1 MAKLNSLWRW
11 LPLVVVLV
19 VFTLYLV
26 AIQPH
31 LNSYTSDE
39 IWYVSAARNF
49 INEVGLGRY
58 IAKYGVTVAPS
69 PPCNVTGASPTI
81 YYKDYLMAWYSNV
94 TYTQLRNLLDN
105 PSCIVRFGYYYP
117 DKQSIVTYLNIEH
130 PWFGKY
136 FMVLSML
143 LLGDKPVSWRVPSM
157 VLSVL
162 MLILVYYIALRLS
175 NGNVAYASLAAV
187 TLLMDATFRD
197 VGIIAL
203 LDIYVGFFTL
213 LTVYLYFTGRY
224 TSSAI
229 ASGLAVASKYPG
241 AFTVFSGA
249 YLETYRRN
257 GIWGL
262 AYLAIAF
269 IVFIIPQLP
278 IVYLVGGIHNYISDV
293 FFYLKWFTEP
303 RPPGPV
309 ASNPLDWLIG
319 IDSFVNNVTP
329 PLYAMGLPGAYLV
342 ALAYSV
348 MLIEPHVKGRLF
360 NEVNINELSI
370 PVTLLT
376 IWLGFWLIYFLG
388 DTTLYSYYTMQFAA
402 LVPLTLVLAMSRAK
416 PKAKI
421 WIILGAIAGVA
432 YGISVQWRILH
443 SLIISIA

>member
-1 MAKLNSLWRW
+1 MAMLSLLKRW
-11 LPLVVVLV
+11 LPLAIVLV

-49 INEVGLGRY
+49 INEVGLGKY
-58 IAKYGVTVAPS
+58 LIKYGVTLAPS
-69 PPCNVTGASPTI
+69 PPCNVSGASPVI

-94 TYTQLRNLLDN
+94 TYTQLRNVLDN
-105 PSCIVRFGYYYP
+105 STCIVRFGYYYP
-117 DKQSIVTYLNIEH
+117 DKQSIVTYLNLEH
-130 PWFGKY
+130 PWLGKF

-157 VLSVL
+157 ILSAL
-162 MLILVYYIALRLS
+162 MLILVYYIALRIS
-175 NGNVAYASLAAV
+175 GSIAYASLASVA
-187 TLLMDATFRD
+187 LLMDATFRD
-197 VGIIAL
+197 MGIIAL
-203 LDIYVGFFTL
+203 LDVYVGFFTL
-213 LTVYLYFTGRY
+213 LTVYMYFTKRY
-224 TSSAI
+224 TASAI
-229 ASGLAVASKYPG
+229 TSGLAVASKYPG
-241 AFTVFSGA
+241 AFTVFAGA

-262 AYLAIAF
+262 IYIALAF

-278 IVYLVGGIHNYISDV
+278 LVYLVGGLHNYVSDV

-342 ALAYSV
+342 ALAYSLA
-348 MLIEPHVKGRLF
+348 LIEPHLRSRLF
-360 NEVNINELSI
+360 NKLSINELSI
-370 PVTLLT
+370 PVMLLT
-376 IWLGFWLIYFLG
+376 IWLGYWLVFILG

-402 LVPLTLVLAMSRAK
+402 LVPLVLVLAMSRAK

-421 WIILGAIAGVA
+421 WVVMAALAGIA
-432 YGISVQWRILH
+432 YGISVQWRMLY
-443 SLIISIA
+443 SLITAIA

>member
-1 MAKLNSLWRW
+1 MAILSLLKRW
-11 LPLVVVLV
+11 LPLVIVLV

-49 INEVGLGRY
+49 INEVGLGKY
-58 IAKYGVTVAPS
+58 LANYGVTVAPS
-69 PPCNVTGASPTI
+69 PPCNITDAVPAI
-81 YYKDYLMAWYSNV
+81 YYKDNLMAWYNNV
-94 TYTQLRNLLDN
+94 TYSQLRGILDN
-105 PSCIVRFGYYYP
+105 STCIVRFGYYYP

-143 LLGDKPVSWRVPSM
+143 LLGDKPISWRVPSM
-157 VLSVL
+157 ILSAL
-162 MLILVYYIALRLS
+162 MLILVYYIALRIS
-175 NGNVAYASLAAV
+175 NNIAYASLASVA
-187 TLLMDATFRD
+187 LLMDATFRD

-203 LDIYVGFFTL
+203 LDVYVGFFTL
-213 LTVYLYFTGRY
+213 LTAYMYFTRRY
-224 TSSAI
+224 TASAI

-241 AFTVFSGA
+241 VFTVLAGA

-262 AYLAIAF
+262 IYIALAF
-269 IVFIIPQLP
+269 IVFLIPQLP
-278 IVYLVGGIHNYISDV
+278 IVYLVGGIHNYVSDV

-309 ASNPLDWLIG
+309 ASNPFDWLIG
-319 IDSFVNNVTP
+319 VDAFVNNVTP

-342 ALAYSV
+342 AVAYSV
-348 MLIEPHVKGRLF
+348 ILIEPHIRGRLF
-360 NEVNINELSI
+360 SRLTINELSI
-370 PVTLLT
+370 PVMLLT
-376 IWLGFWLIYFLG
+376 IWLGYWLIFILG

-402 LVPLTLVLAMSRAK
+402 LVPLVLVLAMSRAK
-416 PKAKI
+416 PKAKVWVI
-421 WIILGAIAGVA
+421 MAALAGVA
-432 YGISVQWRILH
+432 YGISVQWRMLY
-443 SLIISIA
+443 SLIMAVA